1 MLFVTDESTM
11 EKTTS
16 IKESIGASAPRGPQ
30 KKKSA
35 DDGELFASTLQSVDQ
50 EPIRR
55 TPVRQKATLSEES
68 AERVSE
74 KPRADRSRR
83 ADRSE
88 RPERTEQSAN
98 VDSRSDDAR
107 AEEVDDPNA
116 AEPERSADAPKSSD
130 VDSAT
135 SPAIDARDELQ
146 VEGSNEDVSSESALV
161 PESAVATAEDRKNA
175 ENGAVVIDLAHD
187 SSSDAA
193 IDEIPAELEALNA
206 LPSTKPTTMRSTSES
221 KKLADDAESAAPI
234 DEAPNVETPEIGR
247 EFAHESGD
255 QTADRREPSTND
267 HAATHDFTRPDT
279 AAVANQSAQKSNAI
293 GTTSPN
299 ADFAAELRESSKAWG
314 SPDID
319 ALMRRAELAVK
330 PGMSRLTLAVDPPE
344 YGKMDL
350 RFTLKKGRVTGEIV
364 AESAE
369 VAQRVRDDLGQWQKI
384 FEKNGVRVDDLF
396 VRTSTADQGG
406 RMDGRESRRPFS
418 SIASQAIGGIDESET
433 ARNPHAMRNPIVQGR
448 GRLDLFV

>member
-1 MLFVTDESTM
+1 MLFVTDESIM

-35 DDGELFASTLQSVDQ
+35 DDGEIFASTLQSVDQ
-50 EPIRR
+50 EPIRPTPRKENAASSNDPADRVAEKDNVR
-55 TPVRQKATLSEES
+55 TDRS
-68 AERVSE
+68 
-74 KPRADRSRR
+74 PRADRRERSEKAAKVEPR
-83 ADRSE
+83 ADDVREKKSIDDTAEQPEPSSE
-88 RPERTEQSAN
+88 ALPS
-98 VDSRSDDAR
+98 SDLNAAASKECDAR
-107 AEEVDDPNA
+107 E
-116 AEPERSADAPKSSD
+116 APH
-130 VDSAT
+130 
-135 SPAIDARDELQ
+135 
-146 VEGSNEDVSSESALV
+146 
-161 PESAVATAEDRKNA
+161 AEDSHDGIATGSQLFSEAPVAQETIAPTA
-175 ENGAVVIDLAHD
+175 ENGAVVLDLALD
-187 SSSDAA
+187 SSNKTE
-193 IDEIPAELEALNA
+193 IDGIPAELEALNA
-206 LPSTKPTTMRSTSES
+206 PPSTNSTTMRSTSES
-221 KKLADDAESAAPI
+221 KKLPDDAESATPM
-234 DEAPNVETPEIGR
+234 DEAETVESPEIGR
-247 EFAHESGD
+247 EFAQENGEHAADHRESSPHD
-255 QTADRREPSTND
+255 QTAS
-267 HAATHDFTRPDT
+267 HDFARPDS
-279 AAVANQSAQKSNAI
+279 AAVASQSAQKSNAI

-299 ADFAAELRESSKAWG
+299 ADFAAALRETSKSWG
-314 SPDID
+314 SPDIE

-406 RMDGRESRRPFS
+406 RMDGQESRRPFS

-433 ARNPHAMRNPIVQGR
+433 AKNPHAMRNPIVQGR